1 MRYALLRPKGT
12 TKFRERTNVLRRRV
26 GYIPGVF
33 LPYCFRSG
41 LWSAST
47 GSNRMEARLF
57 VPPSNHGGLFVPT
70 ERRGDMMDPQHL
82 IVLQGPGSVGK
93 TLRLN
98 LLINT
103 LAKKYPSIPI
113 PAGKGYLPDRQLRN
127 NELAQDHMAAFLV
140 NGKTE
145 VVATG
150 GDNAAAIQT
159 NMSLFMQLSATVGVT
174 SVRLRSDSTSCV
186 ELTRLIEEHQL
197 TDTQYV
203 RAYRVADASAY
214 ASVAEN
220 GAREL
225 YNLVISLCR

>member
-1 MRYALLRPKGT
+1 
-12 TKFRERTNVLRRRV
+12 
-26 GYIPGVF
+26 
-33 LPYCFRSG
+33 
-41 LWSAST
+41 
-47 GSNRMEARLF
+47 
-57 VPPSNHGGLFVPT
+57 
-70 ERRGDMMDPQHL
+70 MDPQHL